1 MEKQQEILDFW
12 FGSDYVP
19 EEGEPEFRKE
29 WFIKDEAF
37 DRRIEEQFA
46 EDLERAIRGEYDDWA
61 ETPRGRLALIILL
74 DQFSRNLFRGS
85 PRSWSQDLLALK
97 LSLEGIDK
105 GHDLELGVVERGFFY
120 LPIEHS
126 EDIHL
131 QNLSVEKFGELLE
144 IAPEI
149 AGGENGLYDY
159 AVRHRD
165 VIEQF
170 GRYPHRNEVLGR
182 PNTPEEEEFLAK
194 PGAGF

>member
-1 MEKQQEILDFW
+1 MDKPREILDFW
-12 FGSDYVP
+12 FGSDYEP
-19 EEGEPEFRKE
+19 GGDEPEFRKE

-37 DRRIEEQFA
+37 DERIRECFA
-46 EDLERAIRGEYDDWA
+46 DDLERAARGEYDDWA
-61 ETPRGRLALIILL
+61 DTPHGRLALIILL

-85 PRSWSQDLLALK
+85 PRSWTQDLLALK
-97 LSLEGIDK
+97 LSLEGIEQGD
-105 GHDLELGVVERGFFY
+105 DLELGVVERAFFY

-126 EDIHL
+126 EDMHL
-131 QNLSVEKFGELLE
+131 QDLSVEKFGELLE

-159 AVRHRD
+159 AVKHRD